1 MNDGTEANS
10 KCARLRNPGES
21 IGSTGLLKIIFFL
34 PGCLGLQFMYIR
46 WDKSLKRQTVKAE
59 LTNTS
64 FADNSKS
71 RVQAGAYR
79 QPEMQFS
86 HYKYSGLNLMYP
98 IWILGYGVM
107 RTP

>member
-1 MNDGTEANS
+1 
-10 KCARLRNPGES
+10 
-21 IGSTGLLKIIFFL
+21 
-34 PGCLGLQFMYIR
+34 MYNR

-59 LTNTS
+59 LINTL
-64 FADNSKS
+64 FTHISKS
-71 RVQAGAYR
+71 IVLAGAYR